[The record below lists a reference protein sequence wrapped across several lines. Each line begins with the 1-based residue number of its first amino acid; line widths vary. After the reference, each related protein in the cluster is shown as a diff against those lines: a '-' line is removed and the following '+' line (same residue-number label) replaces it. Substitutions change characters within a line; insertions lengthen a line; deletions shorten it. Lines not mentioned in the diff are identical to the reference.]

1 MSEGSVF
8 LANFQEPDRMNRITR
23 CFQELRRTGRKA
35 LIPYITAGDPRPEQ
49 TVPMLH
55 ALVQAGADIVELGVP
70 FSDPMADGPVI
81 QKACERALAQGMSL
95 RRVLELV
102 REFRQ
107 TNTAT
112 PLVLMGYLNPIESMG
127 YAAFVAGAH
136 EAGVDG
142 VLTVDLPPE
151 EASELAEPLIAAG
164 IDPIFL
170 LAPTSSAERIGQV
183 AQWARGYLYY
193 VSLKGV
199 TGSAAINVAEVAE
212 KLTAIRAC
220 TDLPLGV
227 GFGIKDPPTAAAIAQ
242 VADAVV
248 VGSTLV
254 SKMAELA
261 DEPDRMRQEVSKLL
275 SAMRQAMSEVGN

>member
-1 MSEGSVF
+1 
-8 LANFQEPDRMNRITR
+8 MNRIVR
-23 CFQELRRTGRKA
+23 RFADLRRAGRKA
-35 LIPYITAGDPRPEQ
+35 LIPYITAGDPRPEL
-49 TVPMLH
+49 TVLMLH
-55 ALVQAGADIVELGVP
+55 TLVQSGADLIELGVP

-107 TNTAT
+107 TDPET
-112 PLVLMGYLNPIESMG
+112 PLVLMGYLNPIESLG
-127 YAAFVAGAH
+127 YETFVATAA

-151 EASELAEPLIAAG
+151 EAAELAELLKAAG
-164 IDPIFL
+164 MASIFL
-170 LAPTSSAERIGQV
+170 LAPTSSAERIRQTAEL
-183 AQWARGYLYY
+183 AQCYIYY

-199 TGSAAINVAEVAE
+199 TGSAALNVAEVAA
-212 KLTAIRAC
+212 KLAEIRAL

-227 GFGIKDPPTAAAIAQ
+227 GFGIKDPATAAAIAQ

-248 VGSTLV
+248 VGSALV
-254 SKMAELA
+254 SRMAELA
-261 DEPDRMRQEVSKLL
+261 DDPERMRREVGAMV
-275 SAMRQAMSEVGN
+275 SAMRQAMGG